1 MKKEE
6 KKLGKIQ
13 RINRALEVNDM
24 RANLGVKGCDKIE
37 RGLIKQLEKIIK
49 NSK

>member
-6 KKLGKIQ
+6 TKFEKIR

-24 RANLGVKGCDKIE
+24 RANLGVKGCGKIE
-37 RGLIKQLEKIIK
+37 RGLIKQLETIIK